1 MGRQD
6 EGKKWR
12 DKTRD
17 KKNREKRCKTKK
29 IEDVTR
35 MKKIWGDK
43 MQDKKNVETRCETEK
58 KRGDETRDKKNGK
71 TRPV

>member
-43 MQDKKNVETRCETEK
+43 MQDKKMGRQDA
-58 KRGDETRDKKNGK
+58 RQKKNGE
-71 TRPV
+71 T